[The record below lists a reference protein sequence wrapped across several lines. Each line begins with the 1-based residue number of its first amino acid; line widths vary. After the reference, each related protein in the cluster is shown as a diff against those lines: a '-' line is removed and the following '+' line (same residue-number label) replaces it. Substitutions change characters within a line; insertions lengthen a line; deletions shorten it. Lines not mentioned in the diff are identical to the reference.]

1 MELKLECEPF
11 YFILSLLFS
20 KVVDKKK
27 KKRVKV
33 ALDHI
38 PMV

>member
-27 KKRVKV
+27 RVKV